1 MLPLCCSRQ
10 LRNKRG
16 REDHKET
23 DSRNL
28 VKENGS
34 TSGRDTE
41 LHGGGVVTQHGG
53 HRNEE

>member
-34 TSGRDTE
+34 ASGRNTE
-41 LHGGGVVTQHGG
+41 LHGGGAVTQHGG

>member
-1 MLPLCCSRQ
+1 MLCCSRQ

-34 TSGRDTE
+34 TRQRHRTWAKKESSHSGIQE
-41 LHGGGVVTQHGG
+41 
-53 HRNEE
+53 